1 MSKTRNKFSPEVR
14 ERAVRMV
21 GEHRADYGSEW
32 EAMTSIASKIGCTA
46 ETLRRWCREEAS
58 RRTAPAAQAADDKAR
73 LKLLEREVKELR
85 RANEILRKASA
96 YFCDGGVRPPRQMM
110 MSFID
115 THREDLGIEP
125 ICRELAIAPSS
136 YHEHAR
142 RLANPGRRPAR
153 ARQDDEMMEQ
163 IKRVHEASSGLYG
176 VRKVWRQLL
185 RDGVAVARC
194 TVERLMAAMGLVG
207 VRRGKTTV
215 TTVSNPKA
223 PCPLDKVNR
232 EFRVERPN
240 ALWVVD
246 FSYVHTWAGFVYVAF
261 VIDAYARRI
270 VGWKVSTSATAGFV
284 LDALEQ
290 AIHARRPGPEDGLI
304 HHSDRGVQ
312 YLAMNYTQRLAEA
325 NLVPSVGSVGD
336 SYDNALAETI
346 NGLYKT
352 EVIWRQRSWPSASA
366 VEMATLRWVDWY
378 NNQRLFG
385 PIGYIPPAE
394 AEANYY
400 AATET
405 LDMVA

>member
-1 MSKTRNKFSPEVR
+1 
-14 ERAVRMV
+14 MV
-21 GEHRADYGSEW
+21 
-32 EAMTSIASKIGCTA
+32 
-46 ETLRRWCREEAS
+46 
-58 RRTAPAAQAADDKAR
+58 
-73 LKLLEREVKELR
+73 
-85 RANEILRKASA
+85 
-96 YFCDGGVRPPRQMM
+96 

-115 THREDLGIEP
+115 AHREDLGIEP
-125 ICRELAIAPSS
+125 ICRELAVAPSS

-142 RLANPGRRPAR
+142 RQADPGRRSAR
-153 ARQDDEMMEQ
+153 ARRDDEIKAQ

-176 VRKVWRQLL
+176 ARKVWHQLL

-194 TVERLMAAMGLVG
+194 TVERLMAAMGLEG

-246 FSYVHTWAGFVYVAF
+246 FTYVHTWAGFVYVAF

-270 VGWKVSTSATAGFV
+270 VGWKVSTSATASFV

-352 EVIWRQRSWPSASA
+352 EVIRRQRSWPSASA

-400 AATET
+400 AAKGT

>member
-1 MSKTRNKFSPEVR
+1 
-14 ERAVRMV
+14 MV
-21 GEHRADYGSEW
+21 
-32 EAMTSIASKIGCTA
+32 
-46 ETLRRWCREEAS
+46 
-58 RRTAPAAQAADDKAR
+58 
-73 LKLLEREVKELR
+73 
-85 RANEILRKASA
+85 
-96 YFCDGGVRPPRQMM
+96 

-115 THREDLGIEP
+115 SHREELGIEP

-136 YHEHAR
+136 YHEHTA
-142 RLANPGRRPAR
+142 RLANPGKRSAR
-153 ARQDDEMMEQ
+153 ARRDDEIKQQ
-163 IKRVHEASSGLYG
+163 ITQVHQASSGLYG
-176 VRKVWRQLL
+176 TRKVWHQMR
-185 RDGVAVARC
+185 REGIKVAKC
-194 TVERLMAAMGLVG
+194 TVERLMRVIGLAG
-207 VRRGKTTV
+207 ARRGKNCV

-232 EFRVERPN
+232 EFRVSRPN

-246 FSYVHTWAGFVYVAF
+246 FTYVHTWAGFVYVAF

-270 VGWKVSTSATAGFV
+270 VGWKVSTSATASFV

-290 AIHARRPGPEDGLI
+290 AIHARRPGPKDGLI

-346 NGLYKT
+346 NGLYKA
-352 EVIWRQRSWPSASA
+352 EVIWRQRSWPTASA
-366 VEMATLRWVDWY
+366 VEMATLRWVDWF
-378 NNQRLFG
+378 NNHRLFG

-400 AATET
+400 AVLEN